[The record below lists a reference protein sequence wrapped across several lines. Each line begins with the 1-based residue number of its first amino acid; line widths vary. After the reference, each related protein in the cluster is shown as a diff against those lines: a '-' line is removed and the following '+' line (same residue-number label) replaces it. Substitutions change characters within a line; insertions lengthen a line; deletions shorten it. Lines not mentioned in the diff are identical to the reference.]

1 MMNRL
6 LEALATVVRRVAS
19 VIPSVSIPFAEIADA
34 LSEWTETFR
43 LWMETFPFLHTMVV
57 ILGLMIAVGV
67 ATIVWYWVN
76 WLIRKL
82 PFIN

>member
-1 MMNRL
+1 MNTL

-19 VIPSVSIPFAEIADA
+19 VIPRVSIPFGEIADA
-34 LSEWTETFR
+34 LAEWTETYR
-43 LWMETFPFLHTMVV
+43 LWMGTFPFLHTMVV

-67 ATIVWYWVN
+67 ATVIWYWVN

-82 PFIN
+82 PFID

>member
-1 MMNRL
+1 MNTL
-6 LEALATVVRRVAS
+6 LEALAAVVRRVAS
-19 VIPSVSIPFAEIADA
+19 VIPTVSIPFDEIANA
-34 LSEWTETFR
+34 LAEWTDTFR

-67 ATIVWYWVN
+67 ATVIWYWVN

-82 PFIN
+82 PFID